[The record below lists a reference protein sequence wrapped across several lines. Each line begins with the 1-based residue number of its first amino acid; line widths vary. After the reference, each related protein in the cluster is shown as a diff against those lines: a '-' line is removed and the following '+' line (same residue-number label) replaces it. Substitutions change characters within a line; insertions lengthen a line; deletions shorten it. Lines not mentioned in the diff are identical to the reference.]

1 MIEPRD
7 AGRGRGMLK
16 PWKALRRRGVL
27 GINQRNVLFTQGE
40 NPRRLYPLVD
50 DKLET
55 KRLCREAGLS
65 VASVLAKAETHV
77 EVKRL
82 VAALVG
88 RSDFVLKPA
97 RGAMGNGIMVVGE
110 ATEEGWLT
118 LGGRR
123 ITRDELAY
131 HAASIISGLYALGGH
146 PDVAFAEERLSVHPE
161 FERVAYQG
169 VPDVRII
176 VFRGVPVMAMTRLP
190 TKQSGGRAN
199 LHQGAVGAGIDLV
212 TGRANHAVI
221 RNRPIEL
228 HPDTGGSVVGF
239 EIPSFREAVG
249 VAVRSTDR
257 TGLGYVGA
265 DVVIDAERGPMVLE
279 LNARPG
285 LAIQLANREG
295 LLPRLDAI
303 RSRVVPGMSIEE
315 RIALG
320 LEIAGQVSCVA

>member
-1 MIEPRD
+1 MIWEELTD
-7 AGRGRGMLK
+7 A
-16 PWKALRRRGVL
+16 GVL
-27 GINQRNVLFTQGE
+27 GLNRRNRELIQRF
-40 NPRRLYPLVD
+40 NPRARLPLAD
-50 DKLET
+50 DKIRT
-55 KRLCREAGLS
+55 KRLCTEED
-65 VASVLAKAETHV
+65 VATPKLLGVIESHSQMS
-77 EVKRL
+77 RIPD
-82 VAALVG
+82 LVG
-88 RSDFVLKPA
+88 EASGFALKPA
-97 RGAMGNGIMVVGE
+97 HGAQGNGILIVTHRAGE
-110 ATEEGWLT
+110 RFVSSR
-118 LGGRR
+118 GRR
-123 ITRDELAY
+123 LDLGDLRFRVSEILAGRFSLAGQEDE
-131 HAASIISGLYALGGH
+131 
-146 PDVAFAEERLSVHPE
+146 AFFEELLQVHPGLAE
-161 FERVAYQG
+161 ICSGG